1 MGSGI
6 VSTEIDG
13 CLSSYTEVELEA
25 KTHSSPCVGVLHNTV
40 HFVHIYR
47 QADCECVRKMA
58 FYMS

>member
-25 KTHSSPCVGVLHNTV
+25 KTQQSLCRSSTQ
-40 HFVHIYR
+40 YS
-47 QADCECVRKMA
+47 A
-58 FYMS
+58 FCTYIPTS

>member
-1 MGSGI
+1 M
-6 VSTEIDG
+6 STEIDG